1 MKKGTA
7 AFLSAFAGGAVGA
20 VIGAVKVYRR
30 EHKKLNME
38 QATTRKDDAILKAYS
53 YWLKRKQRGESLTDY
68 FEKSGY
74 KKIAIY
80 GMHYLGE
87 SLLSELEDSNIEVVC
102 AIDKHAELRYT
113 DIPLYK
119 PEEELPEVDVVVV
132 TAFFFFDEIEELMRD
147 KVNCP
152 ILSIEDIIY
161 E

>member
-1 MKKGTA
+1 MKKGTT

-20 VIGAVKVYRR
+20 ISGAINIYRR
-30 EHKKLNME
+30 EHGKLNME
-38 QATTRKDDAILKAYS
+38 CATNRKNDAILKVYS
-53 YWLKRKQRGESLTDY
+53 YWLKRKQKGESLADY
-68 FEKSGY
+68 FEKGGY

-87 SLLSELEDSNIEVVC
+87 SLLSELEDSNIKVIC

-119 PEEELPEVDVVVV
+119 PEEEIPEVDAVVV
-132 TAFFFFDEIEELMRD
+132 TAFFFFDEIEEILRE
-147 KVNCP
+147 KVSCP